1 MRMKRKD
8 TQRLLSQQKT
18 KPSKAKSTMVVMGLM
33 VAAVSVF
40 VGTSGVANA
49 QAGNTSTG
57 YGGGIS
63 IDIGDVIGDNN
74 VIVIIVNYFVGN
86 S

>member
-1 MRMKRKD
+1 MRIKRND
-8 TQRLLSQQKT
+8 TQRLLSQKKT
-18 KPSKAKSTMVVMGLM
+18 KPNKAQSTMVAMGLM

-40 VGTSGVANA
+40 AGTAGVANA

-57 YGGGIS
+57 YGGGGVS
-63 IDIGDVIGDNN
+63 IDIGNIIGDNN
-74 VIVIIVNYFVGN
+74 VIIIIVNYFVG